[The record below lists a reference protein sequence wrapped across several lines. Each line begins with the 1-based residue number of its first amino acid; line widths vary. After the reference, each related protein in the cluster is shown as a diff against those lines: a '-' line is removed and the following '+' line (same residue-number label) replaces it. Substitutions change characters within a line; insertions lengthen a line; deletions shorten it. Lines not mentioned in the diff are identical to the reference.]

1 MQDLE
6 KREKYIISKEDEL
19 TKKQESLQQEFE
31 RKTIEMREASRLL
44 KQEYEH
50 QLNLEKRKAND
61 TEERLNRTLT
71 QLYQIEEKL
80 KLRENEI
87 YSLKESM
94 LSRPEVKLQSE
105 MNLLILEKVRI

>member
-61 TEERLNRTLT
+61 TGERLNRTLK
-71 QLYQIEEKL
+71 QLYEIEEKL